1 MKNFKNAEFKN
12 NKSYLLLFLK
22 IHLFKKKNSSIHS
35 HAFIHSDS
43 YLSIYHVSGTAIDAG
58 VIAVTK
64 PKNPFLH
71 KAYNGR
77 RLIHAKETERY

>member
-1 MKNFKNAEFKN
+1 
-12 NKSYLLLFLK
+12 
-22 IHLFKKKNSSIHS
+22 
-35 HAFIHSDS
+35 
-43 YLSIYHVSGTAIDAG
+43 LSIYHVSGTAIDAG

-77 RLIHAKETERY
+77 RVIQAKETERC